1 MNSNTQST
9 INFIPQRDLRSNTS
23 STITIQ
29 TPMCNANK
37 NLHHVN
43 VSSKSTTT
51 SSILNRKFS
60 KPILRRSNSAKTPSN
75 SSKAKKKSTLS
86 RNNDTNQ
93 PNEPSDS
100 MDQDTTER
108 TTVSFDEVEI
118 ISDPIVN
125 NHPANQNET
134 DQLLNCS
141 IETVDETH
149 EVKRTTTATKSDV
162 LNYFTR
168 LSDGSFKCIL
178 CQNSNKVFSKRN
190 ETSDTNLRSDLD
202 PLSGASTWVSIE
214 EKKKLDETAIEAIVQ
229 DGLPFNHF
237 QKSGMK
243 NFLPVIKYGYQDPHR
258 RTVRKRLGIL
268 YQQRRAFIKKKLS
281 SVLHISLRTDVWKS
295 PNNEFF
301 ICLTCHFLIS
311 SYANE
316 SFILKFRRFDDK
328 HTGQKFRSFINNE
341 LQKMN
346 SRLKMSSITTDGD
359 SDIKSATLG
368 AAFGRRLSCVAHNL
382 N

>member
-178 CQNSNKVFSKRN
+178 CQNSNKVSC
-190 ETSDTNLRSDLD
+190 
-202 PLSGASTWVSIE
+202 
-214 EKKKLDETAIEAIVQ
+214 
-229 DGLPFNHF
+229 
-237 QKSGMK
+237 
-243 NFLPVIKYGYQDPHR
+243 
-258 RTVRKRLGIL
+258 
-268 YQQRRAFIKKKLS
+268 
-281 SVLHISLRTDVWKS
+281 S
-295 PNNEFF
+295 PC
-301 ICLTCHFLIS
+301 I
-311 SYANE
+311 
-316 SFILKFRRFDDK
+316 
-328 HTGQKFRSFINNE
+328 
-341 LQKMN
+341 
-346 SRLKMSSITTDGD
+346 
-359 SDIKSATLG
+359 
-368 AAFGRRLSCVAHNL
+368 
-382 N
+382 